1 MENRG
6 VLIGSIAFVF
16 GAFALMI
23 SLLVYESYKAK
34 QMKALALS
42 IRTEARPAPSSA
54 PSLDY
59 SMYKTKI
66 GDEGREMVQIPE
78 GPFIMGSKDGDPDEV
93 PERQVFLKAFYLDR
107 KEVSQEEYARFAK
120 MTKRSLP
127 KIEVFEDDQSKLLQP
142 EFAAMSMSWDEA
154 AAYCKWA
161 GKRLPTE
168 AEWEK
173 AGRGEGKRIYA
184 WGDTFMNGRA
194 NANVDGSED
203 GYRYLAP
210 PGSFETGLSPY
221 GIHDMTGNVAEW
233 VADSYDEHYYQKAP
247 YRDPKGPETG
257 DLKVVRGGSWRE
269 TEHNTRLSKRF
280 AAKHWRTDI
289 TIGFR
294 CASDVEVVDSP
305 TASK

>member
-6 VLIGSIAFVF
+6 VLIGSIVFVF

-34 QMKALALS
+34 QMKALASS
-42 IRTEARPAPSSA
+42 IKTEARPAPSSA

-66 GDEGREMVQIPE
+66 GDEGREMVEIPE

-93 PERQVFLKAFYLDR
+93 PEHQVYLKAFYIDR

-120 MTKRSLP
+120 MTKRTLP

-154 AAYCKWA
+154 VAYCKWA

-173 AGRGEGKRIYA
+173 AGRGEGKRKYA

-203 GYRYLAP
+203 GFRYLAP
-210 PGSFETGLSPY
+210 PGSFETGRGPY
-221 GIHDMTGNVAEW
+221 GIYDMTGNVAEW

-280 AAKHWRTDI
+280 AAKRWRTDI

-294 CASDVEVVDSP
+294 CASDMEVGDSP
-305 TASK
+305 AAS

>member
-1 MENRG
+1 MENKG
-6 VLIGSIAFVF
+6 VLVGSIIFVF
-16 GAFALMI
+16 GAFVLMI

-34 QMKALALS
+34 QMKAFASS
-42 IRTEARPAPSSA
+42 IKTEARPAQTSA

-66 GDEGREMVQIPE
+66 GDEGRAMVQVPE

-93 PERQVFLKAFYLDR
+93 PERQVFLSGFYIDL

-120 MTKRSLP
+120 MTRRSLP

-142 EFAAMSMSWDEA
+142 EFAAMSMTWDEA

-173 AGRGEGKRIYA
+173 AGRGEGRRKYA
-184 WGDTFMNGRA
+184 WGDTVRNGRA
-194 NANVDGSED
+194 NANLDGSED

-210 PGSFETGLSPY
+210 PGSFEVGRSPY
-221 GIHDMTGNVAEW
+221 GIYDMTGNVAEW
-233 VADSYDEHYYQKAP
+233 VVDSYDEHYYQKAP
-247 YRDPKGPETG
+247 FRDPKGPERA

-269 TEHNTRLSKRF
+269 TEHNARLSKRF
-280 AAKHWRTDI
+280 AAKAWRTDI

-294 CASDVEVVDSP
+294 CASDMEVGDSP
-305 TASK
+305 AAS